1 MKQQS
6 ASEQESMALTA
17 MRQHW
22 QFWQE
27 EYKAARENG
36 DAKRVEECKRYI
48 RRCVIVDLPRFL
60 GPTGT

>member
-1 MKQQS
+1 
-6 ASEQESMALTA
+6 MALTA